1 MIQEITIENYKSIQ
15 SLSIELG
22 RVTVFIGENGCGKSN
37 ILEAIAL
44 GSAAAADK
52 LDNEFLAPRGIR
64 VTEPKLMR
72 SAFDVENLD
81 KEIRVSFKPQ
91 NKEKISFILQHN
103 NQSYSS
109 WEYKLEGA
117 ALMDSFSKTETS
129 TLISRSVKK
138 EKEEISEYIRELDE
152 ISVQIDEIFITFEE
166 KLGELDFD
174 RAVLEKSLEL
184 VNKALNNLFSNSNLD
199 IELIQNKVKEMQ
211 RTQNDYLKMVEELKI
226 KANRQLEELNELEK
240 INNDHILTLM
250 GIKFGFLLF
259 CIQFSFLKE
268 FEKEG
273 QIQPLGINGE
283 GLFKYLRYLSQPQ
296 FKEKLD
302 EIKEKLELID
312 WFDDFDIPDNLY
324 PGERTLKIKD
334 RYLDPDL
341 EYFDQRSAN
350 EGFLFLLFY
359 FCLFIGEETP
369 KFFAI
374 DNIDSSLN
382 PRLCRRLI
390 EELVELAKKH
400 DKQVILTTHNPAV
413 LDGLDLHDEEQKLY
427 VINRKLSG
435 CTRANRIFPLKAPEG
450 KDPVRLSEAF
460 LRGYIGGLPE
470 NF

>member
-72 SAFDVENLD
+72 SAFDKDSSEHIKVNFKNIDNQNFDFSFEIKGKDYPTYKIENSKRKNINHILEQQLTAIRIQFEKDKHLTQEHLD
-81 KEIRVSFKPQ
+81 NAIK
-91 NKEKISFILQHN
+91 NLYDN
-103 NQSYSS
+103 
-109 WEYKLEGA
+109 
-117 ALMDSFSKTETS
+117 FSKKIEDK
-129 TLISRSVKK
+129 IY
-138 EKEEISEYIRELDE
+138 EEIENSARELNDNV
-152 ISVQIDEIFITFEE
+152 ILNFIVF
-166 KLGELDFD
+166 L
-174 RAVLEKSLEL
+174 LE
-184 VNKALNNLFSNSNLD
+184 FSK
-199 IELIQNKVKEMQ
+199 IQNFKE
-211 RTQNDYLKMVEELKI
+211 
-226 KANRQLEELNELEK
+226 
-240 INNDHILTLM
+240 
-250 GIKFGFLLF
+250 
-259 CIQFSFLKE
+259 
-268 FEKEG
+268 EG
-273 QIQPLGINGE
+273 QILPLGIHGE
-283 GLFKYLRYLSQPQ
+283 GLFKYIQNLSQPQ
-296 FKEKLD
+296 FTEKLD

-312 WFDDFDIPDNLY
+312 WFEDFEIPDNLY
-324 PGERTLKIKD
+324 PGERTLKLKD

-382 PRLCRRLI
+382 PLLCRRLI
-390 EELVELAKKH
+390 EEIVELAKKH
-400 DKQVILTTHNPAV
+400 DKQVILTTHNPAA

-427 VINRKLSG
+427 VISRKLSG
-435 CTRANRIFPLKAPEG
+435 HTRADQVFPPKAPEG
-450 KDPVRLSEAF
+450 KKPVRLSEAF